1 MTKHTSSRRTFI
13 RNSGL
18 SASGLIL
25 LGPSVLVKSKS
36 FNPMEDSGLKISL
49 AQWSLHNA
57 LFAKKI
63 DNLDFAAK
71 TREFG
76 IDAME
81 YVNVFFETKAMDTS
95 YLNEMNKRASDHGVT
110 QLLIMVDREGNLAE
124 KDEKARQTAIDNHKK
139 WVDAAKYLGCHSIRV
154 NARGEG
160 TRMDQFAQAVDGL
173 SRLAAFAQNVGINVI
188 VENHGGLSSDGSWLS
203 GVIKEVGMDN
213 CGTLPDF
220 GNFCIKGDPNGDCP
234 EEYDRYKGVE
244 ELMPFAKAVSA
255 KSNVFNEDG
264 DETHIDYKRMIKI
277 VSKAG
282 YQGFIGIEYE
292 GNRLSETEG
301 IIATKKLLERYI

>member
-1 MTKHTSSRRTFI
+1 MTKHNSSRREFI

-18 SASGLIL
+18 SASGLML
-25 LGPSVLVKSKS
+25 LGPTVLTKSNMRYPK
-36 FNPMEDSGLKISL
+36 EGSGLRISL

-57 LFAKKI
+57 LFAGDL

-76 IDAME
+76 IDGME
-81 YVNVFFETKAMDTS
+81 YVNVFFEDKAMDTS
-95 YLNEMNKRASDHGVT
+95 YLKELNNRASDQGVT

-124 KDEKARQTAIDNHKK
+124 KDEKARQEAVDNHKK

-154 NARGEG
+154 NARGKG
-160 TRMDQFAQAVDGL
+160 TRREQYAQAVDGL
-173 SRLAAFAQNVGINVI
+173 GSLSAFAQNVGINII

-220 GNFCIKGDPNGDCP
+220 GNFCITGNPNGDCS

-255 KSNVFNEDG
+255 KSVVFNNNG
-264 DETHIDYKRMIKI
+264 DESNIDFKRMIKI
-277 VSKAG
+277 VTVAG
-282 YQGFIGIEYE
+282 YKGFIGIEYE
-292 GNRLSETEG
+292 GNQLSETDG